1 MKKREVTLHA
11 PHGIHLRVA
20 GQIVKVAQAH
30 ACSLSLSCDGCKHAD
45 ACSIMQLLSLG
56 AAQGSKIEVV
66 ADGPDA
72 EIAMD
77 KLSCILSDGGGI

>member
-1 MKKREVTLHA
+1 MKKREVTLKA

-30 ACSLSLSCDGCKHAD
+30 TCSLSLSCDGCKHAN

-56 AAQGSKIEVV
+56 ASEGSRIEVH

-72 EIAMD
+72 DLAMD
-77 KLSCILSDGGGI
+77 ELSGILSDGGGI